1 MGSAAPGEC
10 RTVCNRWAQVTM
22 LATASNHIATC
33 SAQGSG
39 NTGRSDS
46 PAPTSA
52 MISRSGRSMKPP
64 SPRSPLA
71 SARALM

>member
-1 MGSAAPGEC
+1 
-10 RTVCNRWAQVTM
+10 M
-22 LATASNHIATC
+22 LATASSHIATG
-33 SAQGSG
+33 SAHGNG

-46 PAPTSA
+46 PAPTST
-52 MISRSGRSMKPP
+52 MINRSGRSMKPP